1 MGQDLDHSSTY
12 DPTLEYRRNPIALAQ
27 SWQKWLATGEIAS
40 RAELARQLGFS
51 RAHVTQVLNLLH
63 FAPEVQETIV
73 GLGDPIRGK
82 WSGIHTLR
90 SLLRFPAEQQV
101 SCINEARV
109 GEA

>member
-1 MGQDLDHSSTY
+1 MAVVVSRNESS
-12 DPTLEYRRNPIALAQ
+12 DRL
-27 SWQKWLATGEIAS
+27 
-40 RAELARQLGFS
+40 LGVS

>member
-1 MGQDLDHSSTY
+1 MGQDQDHSSPS
-12 DPTLEYRRNPIALAQ
+12 DSTLQYRRNPIALAQ

-51 RAHVTQVLNLLH
+51 RAHVTQVLSLLH
-63 FAPEVQETIV
+63 LAPEVQETIV
-73 GLGDPIRGK
+73 GLGDPIKEK
-82 WSGIHTLR
+82 WIGIHTLR

-101 SCINEARV
+101 SCINKASV